1 MVKILPTLVTIS
13 LSLSVVFAHG
23 LHDVEKRAELVCPTV
38 YAPVAPGAYPAL
50 DCTPFTQDPQV
61 QAWLKLVDFTKTPNY
76 PRSNNGECPPPQDVA
91 NIPKDHYWWTC
102 QKTEAPD
109 DVVVCPKVGTWG
121 LTYDDGPS
129 PDSPR
134 LYDVLKQH
142 NTKATL
148 FIVGSRAISYPTVLK
163 RAYDEGHQ
171 IAIHTWSHA
180 KVTGLTNEQIVAELK
195 WTEKAIFDVI
205 GVSPIY
211 WRPPYGDVDSRVR
224 NIATQLGFKT
234 AIWTQGFDT
243 NDWNIPALATP
254 ETIVATFK
262 TWLVKIPTMNTGF
275 IVLEHDV
282 LPEEV
287 DVAVNGILPI
297 AYATKGLTMEP
308 IAQCLNDPKPYK
320 EGAGTFKLLPSS
332 GGNNGA
338 TGTNG
343 TTSPTVVSGDGKKT
357 SAAAGSAFAVNASV
371 LMAGVSMALAAMV
384 SVC

>member
-1 MVKILPTLVTIS
+1 MVKILSTLITATLC
-13 LSLSVVFAHG
+13 LSMVSAHG
-23 LHDVEKRAELVCPTV
+23 LHSIEKRAELVCPTV

-50 DCTPFTQDPQV
+50 DCTPFTEDPQV
-61 QAWLKLVDFTKTPNY
+61 QAWLKLVDFSKTPVF
-76 PRSNNGECPPPQDVA
+76 PPSIKGECPVDTA
-91 NIPKDHYWWTC
+91 SIPKGRCWWTC
-102 QKTEAPD
+102 QKCEDKD
-109 DVVVCPKVGTWG
+109 DIVVCPKVGTWG

-148 FIVGSRAISYPTVLK
+148 FIVGSRAVSYPETLK
-163 RAYDEGHQ
+163 RAYNEGHQ

-180 KVTGLTNEQIVAELK
+180 KITSLSNAEIVAELK

-211 WRPPYGDVDSRVR
+211 WRPPYGDVDARAR

-243 NDWNIPALATP
+243 KDYEIPTAATP
-254 ETIVATFK
+254 ETIVAAFK
-262 TWLVKIPTMNTGF
+262 SWLVNIPNMKTGF

-287 DVAVNGILPI
+287 DVAVKGILPI
-297 AYATKGLTMEP
+297 AYAAKGLTMEP
-308 IAQCLNDPKPYK
+308 IAQCLNDGKPYK
-320 EGAGTFKLLPSS
+320 EGAGTFKLLPPSS
-332 GGNNGA
+332 

-343 TTSPTVVSGDGKKT
+343 TTGPSVVGGDGKNTT
-357 SAAAGSAFAVNASV
+357 SAAVGSV
-371 LMAGVSMALAAMV
+371 LATNAPAWMAGVSIAIAAMF
-384 SVC
+384 SAY

>member
-1 MVKILPTLVTIS
+1 MVKVLPTLITVSIG
-13 LSLSVVFAHG
+13 LAVVLAHG
-23 LHDVEKRAELVCPTV
+23 LHGIEKRAGPVCPTV

-50 DCTPFTQDPQV
+50 DCTPFEQDPQV
-61 QAWLKLVDFTKTPNY
+61 QNWLKLVDFTKTPVY
-76 PRSNNGECPPPQDVA
+76 PPSVDGLCPDDPTT
-91 NIPKDHYWWTC
+91 IPKERCWWTC
-102 QKTEAPD
+102 QKCEAKD
-109 DVVVCPKVGTWG
+109 DLTICPKVGTWG

-148 FIVGSRAISYPTVLK
+148 FIVGSRAISYPETLK
-163 RAYDEGHQ
+163 RAYNEGHQ

-180 KVTGLTNEQIVAELK
+180 KVTSLSNVQIVAELK
-195 WTEKAIFDVI
+195 WTEKAIFDII

-211 WRPPYGDVDSRVR
+211 WRPPYGDVDNRVR

-234 AIWTQGFDT
+234 SMWTQGFDT
-243 NDWNIPALATP
+243 KDYNIPIAATP
-254 ETIVATFK
+254 ETVVETFK
-262 TWLVKIPTMNTGF
+262 SWLVNIPTMKTGF

-287 DVAVNGILPI
+287 DVAIKGILPI

-308 IAQCLNDPKPYK
+308 IAQCLNDGKPYK

-332 GGNNGA
+332 SGTN
-338 TGTNG
+338 GTNG
-343 TTSPTVVSGDGKKT
+343 TTGPAVVGGDGKT
-357 SAAAGSAFAVNASV
+357 SSAAGSALAMTSSAV
-371 LMAGVSMALAAMV
+371 MGGVSMAIAAMIAA
-384 SVC
+384 